1 MDYKKV
7 EFPRQELNMT
17 SRSDLATITLFIQ
30 PASTKPLFSTLS
42 KMIAAAIL
50 LSTTLAVAS
59 AMPTAPE
66 THSFK
71 KRWEDGVDCTTDLV
85 DRSTPGLL
93 FAVASD
99 GTAVYCDEIHEVS
112 TEGWY
117 EHPELTPFL
126 RVLN

>member
-1 MDYKKV
+1 
-7 EFPRQELNMT
+7 
-17 SRSDLATITLFIQ
+17 
-30 PASTKPLFSTLS
+30 
-42 KMIAAAIL
+42 MIAATAFL
-50 LSTTLAVAS
+50 GATLGVALAAPAV
-59 AMPTAPE
+59 PE

-99 GTAVYCDEIHEVS
+99 GTAVFCDEIHEVS

-117 EHPELTPFL
+117 GDPNEFLSHNLTD
-126 RVLN
+126 